1 MNLSPRVMKHLLT
14 ASVAVVGV
22 LAHWAVF
29 APVHIMGWVVAT
41 VATWLY
47 FDEAERHQELLL
59 KYMRS
64 IEQKYDIFRYYHE
77 EGEFKKPEQKSQQD
91 VSE

>member
-41 VATWLY
+41 GATWLY

-64 IEQKYDIFRYYHE
+64 IEQQYDIFRYYHE
-77 EGEFKKPEQKSQQD
+77 EGEFKNLEQESQED